1 MSGLSL
7 QRRGLP
13 HVGDGEVFE
22 GHEVGGVMGDPHLA
36 LPLPPHPPLPRRH
49 RLRIS
54 PQAALGIPG
63 PAFKLRQREPPA
75 IPPRGVSSSYIAV
88 PPLPASLSQ
97 GRSSPVV
104 YFLCPVE
111 EMCVSCP
118 PLVKPRRSVSLLT
131 QDGGSSG
138 VTSFP
143 APSASM
149 TPCALDKRP
158 QGRRQDSRSLDV
170 RL

>member
-1 MSGLSL
+1 MAEKLAPNHLGTL
-7 QRRGLP
+7 
-13 HVGDGEVFE
+13 DE
-22 GHEVGGVMGDPHLA
+22 LA
-36 LPLPPHPPLPRRH
+36 LSTLWETSALVELLERTGILPKQDVLAM
-49 RLRIS
+49 I
-54 PQAALGIPG
+54 QE
-63 PAFKLRQREPPA
+63 LRQREPPA

-97 GRSSPVV
+97 GRSCPVV
-104 YFLCPVE
+104 YFLCPGE
-111 EMCVSCP
+111 KMCVSCP

-131 QDGGSSG
+131 PDGGFSG

-149 TPCALDKRP
+149 PLCALDKRP